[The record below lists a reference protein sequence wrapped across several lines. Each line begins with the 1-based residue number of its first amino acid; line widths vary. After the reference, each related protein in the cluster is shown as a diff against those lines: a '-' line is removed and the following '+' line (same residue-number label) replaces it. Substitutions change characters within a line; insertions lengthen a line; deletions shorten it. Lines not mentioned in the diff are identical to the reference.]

1 MEKPKNVKDTRVV
14 SVGTLDVVFIV
25 LLILKLF
32 GLIEIS
38 YWLVF
43 FPIYAPFC
51 LTIIILI
58 IVKLLK

>member
-1 MEKPKNVKDTRVV
+1 MKNKDIKDTRML
-14 SVGTLDVVFIV
+14 SIGTLDVVFIV

-51 LTIIILI
+51 LTMIILI

>member
-1 MEKPKNVKDTRVV
+1 MKNKDIKDTKML
-14 SVGTLDVVFIV
+14 SIGTLDVVFIV

-51 LTIIILI
+51 LTMIILI